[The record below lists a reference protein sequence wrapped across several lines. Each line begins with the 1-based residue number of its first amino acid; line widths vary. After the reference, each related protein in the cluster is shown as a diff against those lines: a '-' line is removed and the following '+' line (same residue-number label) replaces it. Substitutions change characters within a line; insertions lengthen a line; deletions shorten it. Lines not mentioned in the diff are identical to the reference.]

1 MLGNTIPH
9 PFIND
14 LSELS
19 MDEVQEKITDL
30 TGKLTFAYRTSN
42 QALIHQLNMALESY
56 RSEYKKRMDK
66 VFAKQK
72 LDSQINIDKK

>member
-30 TGKLTFAYRTSN
+30 TGKLTFAYRTGN
-42 QALIHQLNMALESY
+42 QALIHQLNMALESH
-56 RSEYKKRMDK
+56 RLEYKKRMDE
-66 VFAKQK
+66 VFDKQK
-72 LDSQINIDKK
+72 LNSQINIDKK